1 MHWQNLINVAL
12 NFNQVHS
19 TATTTTTTWHYLHAK
34 LTCDRRLVDD
44 GTGNGCRGRQVAP
57 FDKHDTTRLQRVFH
71 LSPPPHPLSTTIL
84 QESALFA
91 IHIHTYKYIY
101 IHTYVVPARFIMSI
115 EIANCD
121 FSFRD
126 AKLIRDP
133 DTREICGE
141 CTVAFWPLLNQIS
154 CRFALQ
160 LQLLLLPAAC
170 CCPKSASKAFE
181 NIHFANNS
189 IAMCKQRGRGSGRDP
204 FASTAICSLATI
216 TAKYANKFVT
226 MQQRTC
232 LSGSVYRLSPSARLV
247 APNNVLQHGAKH
259 RLLPLPPRLLL
270 YSAL

>member
-1 MHWQNLINVAL
+1 MMARAMVVAVDRWRPLTNMTRHVCSAFFTCLHRPTPSVRRYYKNLH
-12 NFNQVHS
+12 F
-19 TATTTTTTWHYLHAK
+19 
-34 LTCDRRLVDD
+34 
-44 GTGNGCRGRQVAP
+44 
-57 FDKHDTTRLQRVFH
+57 LQY
-71 LSPPPHPLSTTIL
+71 TY
-84 QESALFA
+84 
-91 IHIHTYKYIY
+91 IHTNTYT
-101 IHTYVVPARFIMSI
+101 HTYVVPARFIMSI

-189 IAMCKQRGRGSGRDP
+189 IAMCKQRGRGGGRDP

-259 RLLPLPPRLLL
+259 RLLSLPPWLLL
-270 YSAL
+270 FSACNSVDYYTLLPERDASLSLSLSCSGPGWLLIEIWFSD

>member
-71 LSPPPHPLSTTIL
+71 LSPPPAPTVGRYYKNLHFL
-84 QESALFA
+84 QYTY
-91 IHIHTYKYIY
+91 IHTNTYT
-101 IHTYVVPARFIMSI
+101 HTYVVPARFIMSI

-160 LQLLLLPAAC
+160 LQLLLLLPAAVRNQH
-170 CCPKSASKAFE
+170 PKHSKIFILPTIQLQCASREGEGAGE
-181 NIHFANNS
+181 IPS
-189 IAMCKQRGRGSGRDP
+189 PRQQ
-204 FASTAICSLATI
+204 
-216 TAKYANKFVT
+216 FVVWQQLRQN
-226 MQQRTC
+226 MQTN
-232 LSGSVYRLSPSARLV
+232 L
-247 APNNVLQHGAKH
+247 
-259 RLLPLPPRLLL
+259 
-270 YSAL
+270 

>member
-1 MHWQNLINVAL
+1 MTLFACEINLRQATRWWWHGKWLSRSTGGALWQ
-12 NFNQVHS
+12 
-19 TATTTTTTWHYLHAK
+19 TWH
-34 LTCDRRLVDD
+34 
-44 GTGNGCRGRQVAP
+44 
-57 FDKHDTTRLQRVFH
+57 DTFAARF
-71 LSPPPHPLSTTIL
+71 SPVSPARPPTVRL

-160 LQLLLLPAAC
+160 LQLLLLLPAAVRNQH
-170 CCPKSASKAFE
+170 PKHSKIFILPTIQLQCASREGEGAGE
-181 NIHFANNS
+181 IPS
-189 IAMCKQRGRGSGRDP
+189 PRQQ
-204 FASTAICSLATI
+204 
-216 TAKYANKFVT
+216 FVVWQQLRQN
-226 MQQRTC
+226 MQTN
-232 LSGSVYRLSPSARLV
+232 L
-247 APNNVLQHGAKH
+247 
-259 RLLPLPPRLLL
+259 
-270 YSAL
+270 

>member
-34 LTCDRRLVDD
+34 LTCDKRDSLMV

-71 LSPPPHPLSTTIL
+71 LSPPAPTQYDDITRICT
-84 QESALFA
+84 FCNT
-91 IHIHTYKYIY
+91 HTY

-160 LQLLLLPAAC
+160 LQLLLLLL
-170 CCPKSASKAFE
+170 SE
-181 NIHFANNS
+181 IS
-189 IAMCKQRGRGSGRDP
+189 IQSIRKYSFCQQFNWNVQAERGRGRGSRSDP

-247 APNNVLQHGAKH
+247 APNNVQNTGCF
-259 RLLPLPPRLLL
+259 PYTPWLLL
-270 YSAL
+270 FSAL

>member
-71 LSPPPHPLSTTIL
+71 LSLPALPPTVRRYYKNLHFL
-84 QESALFA
+84 QYTY
-91 IHIHTYKYIY
+91 IHTNTYT
-101 IHTYVVPARFIMSI
+101 HTYVVPARFIMSI

-189 IAMCKQRGRGSGRDP
+189 IAMCKQRGSGRDP

-247 APNNVLQHGAKH
+247 APNNVLQHGAEH
-259 RLLPLPPRLLL
+259 RLLPLPPWLLL
-270 YSAL
+270 FSAL

>member
-101 IHTYVVPARFIMSI
+101 IHTYVVPGRFIMSI

-160 LQLLLLPAAC
+160 LQLLLLLPAAVRNQH
-170 CCPKSASKAFE
+170 PKHSKIFILPTIQLQCASREGEGAGE
-181 NIHFANNS
+181 IPS
-189 IAMCKQRGRGSGRDP
+189 PRQQ
-204 FASTAICSLATI
+204 
-216 TAKYANKFVT
+216 FVVWQQLRQN
-226 MQQRTC
+226 MQTN
-232 LSGSVYRLSPSARLV
+232 L
-247 APNNVLQHGAKH
+247 
-259 RLLPLPPRLLL
+259 
-270 YSAL
+270 

>member
-71 LSPPPHPLSTTIL
+71 LSPPPAPTVRRYYKNLHFL
-84 QESALFA
+84 QYPY
-91 IHIHTYKYIY
+91 IHTNTYT
-101 IHTYVVPARFIMSI
+101 HTYVVPGRFIMSI

-160 LQLLLLPAAC
+160 LQLLLPAAVRNQH
-170 CCPKSASKAFE
+170 PKHSKIFILPTIQLQCASREGEGAGE
-181 NIHFANNS
+181 IPS
-189 IAMCKQRGRGSGRDP
+189 PRQQ
-204 FASTAICSLATI
+204 
-216 TAKYANKFVT
+216 FVVWQQLRQN
-226 MQQRTC
+226 MQTN
-232 LSGSVYRLSPSARLV
+232 L
-247 APNNVLQHGAKH
+247 
-259 RLLPLPPRLLL
+259 
-270 YSAL
+270 

>member
-1 MHWQNLINVAL
+1 MMARAMVVA
-12 NFNQVHS
+12 VDR
-19 TATTTTTTWHYLHAK
+19 WRP
-34 LTCDRRLVDD
+34 LT
-44 GTGNGCRGRQVAP
+44 NM
-57 FDKHDTTRLQRVFH
+57 TRHVCSAFFTCLPR
-71 LSPPPHPLSTTIL
+71 PPPQYDYITRICT
-84 QESALFA
+84 FCNT
-91 IHIHTYKYIY
+91 HTYIQIH

-189 IAMCKQRGRGSGRDP
+189 IAMC
-204 FASTAICSLATI
+204 
-216 TAKYANKFVT
+216 
-226 MQQRTC
+226 
-232 LSGSVYRLSPSARLV
+232 
-247 APNNVLQHGAKH
+247 
-259 RLLPLPPRLLL
+259 
-270 YSAL
+270 

>member
-71 LSPPPHPLSTTIL
+71 LSPPPAPTVRRYYKNLHFL
-84 QESALFA
+84 QYTY
-91 IHIHTYKYIY
+91 IHTNTYT
-101 IHTYVVPARFIMSI
+101 HTYVVPARFIMSI

-160 LQLLLLPAAC
+160 LQLLLLLPAAVRNQH
-170 CCPKSASKAFE
+170 PKHSKIFILPTIQLQCAS
-181 NIHFANNS
+181 
-189 IAMCKQRGRGSGRDP
+189 RGEEGAGEIPSPRQQ
-204 FASTAICSLATI
+204 
-216 TAKYANKFVT
+216 FVVWQQLRQN
-226 MQQRTC
+226 MQTN
-232 LSGSVYRLSPSARLV
+232 L
-247 APNNVLQHGAKH
+247 
-259 RLLPLPPRLLL
+259 
-270 YSAL
+270 